1 MTTPPQPGPYPGQS
15 GASWPQAAP
24 GQAAPPY
31 PGQPQPAYAY
41 GWSSP
46 AYGYPQP
53 QPRGQA
59 SAHDR
64 GTAVMLLI
72 GAVLAV
78 AGSFPTLTKSVDS
91 TTGSAADTF
100 TNIDKAWAF
109 TGQSAD
115 FNQSNLQF
123 LGLPLA
129 LGAAVAITVG
139 ILLLTGFG
147 ARRVPARALGL
158 AAAGF
163 LFGGTLM
170 VTMVAVDDGQFD
182 TATRHTSFGAGFWL
196 VVLSAL
202 AALGAAI
209 PGILARFGTQAAA
222 STSQGTATT
231 AGYPAQ
237 AQPAQYQGAQYPG
250 AQYQGQYQYAQQGY
264 LAPPTAPTAYAA
276 QPAPPQPQQAQPQ
289 QAQPQQTQPQPAQQF
304 QQPQPLQPEAQ
315 PPQQQP
321 QPQFGGGSGWTDP
334 GQTSAP
340 AAPQDPLQP
349 PA

>member
-24 GQAAPPY
+24 GQAATPY
-31 PGQPQPAYAY
+31 PGQPQPAYNY

-91 TTGSAADTF
+91 TTGSADTF
-100 TNIDKAWAF
+100 TNIDKAWTF

-182 TATRHTSFGAGFWL
+182 TATRHTSFGVGFWL

-209 PGILARFGTQAAA
+209 PGILARFGTEAAA

-231 AGYPAQ
+231 AGY
-237 AQPAQYQGAQYPG
+237 PAQYQGAQYPG
-250 AQYQGQYQYAQQGY
+250 AQYQGQYQYAPQGY
-264 LAPPTAPTAYAA
+264 LAPPAAPNAYAA
-276 QPAPPQPQQAQPQ
+276 QPAPPQPQQAPPQQAQPQ
-289 QAQPQQTQPQPAQQF
+289 QAQPQPAQPQP
-304 QQPQPLQPEAQ
+304 PQPEAQ
-315 PPQQQP
+315 PLQHP
-321 QPQFGGGSGWTDP
+321 QPHFGGGSGWTDP
-334 GQTSAP
+334 GQTSAS
-340 AAPQDPLQP
+340 AAPQDPPQP